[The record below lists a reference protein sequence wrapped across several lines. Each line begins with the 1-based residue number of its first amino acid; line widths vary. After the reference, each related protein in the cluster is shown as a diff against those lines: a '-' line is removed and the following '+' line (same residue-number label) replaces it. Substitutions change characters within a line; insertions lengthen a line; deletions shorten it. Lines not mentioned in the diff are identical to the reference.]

1 MTPNRVAYVVNVFPK
16 LSETFIAGE
25 LAELR
30 RRGVELRVFSLRVPR
45 EWCRHEMIARAE
57 LDKITC
63 YRPEEFSSRLREF
76 KPQLLHAHFATEPTA
91 AARELAKGLG
101 VPFTFTAHGYD
112 IRRKPPPDF
121 AERAEAAGAVITVS
135 NANARHIASAFGV
148 SLKRIRVIPC
158 GVDIDLFKPAEF
170 GGFRV
175 QRSTLPTT
183 LPLIVCVA
191 RQVPVK
197 NLRLLL
203 EVCALLRARAVKF
216 HLVLV
221 GDGPMRKDLE
231 RMLQPL
237 GLEDCVEFTGALEQR
252 CVLGWWQRASVA
264 VLTSENEGM
273 PVCLMEAAA
282 CGIPAVATAVGGV
295 PELILN
301 GRTGLLVPP
310 GDATALAAALQTLL
324 QDAVLAHRMGDAAR
338 KHAEGRFSVRA
349 QVDRLL
355 ALWAE
360 LLQSRFARS
369 TTSGNAQAL

>member
-1 MTPNRVAYVVNVFPK
+1 M
-16 LSETFIAGE
+16 
-25 LAELR
+25 
-30 RRGVELRVFSLRVPR
+30 
-45 EWCRHEMIARAE
+45 
-57 LDKITC
+57 
-63 YRPEEFSSRLREF
+63 
-76 KPQLLHAHFATEPTA
+76 
-91 AARELAKGLG
+91 
-101 VPFTFTAHGYD
+101 
-112 IRRKPPPDF
+112 
-121 AERAEAAGAVITVS
+121 ITVS

-158 GVDIDLFKPAEF
+158 GVDIDFFKPAEF

-175 QRSTLPTT
+175 QRSTLLTT